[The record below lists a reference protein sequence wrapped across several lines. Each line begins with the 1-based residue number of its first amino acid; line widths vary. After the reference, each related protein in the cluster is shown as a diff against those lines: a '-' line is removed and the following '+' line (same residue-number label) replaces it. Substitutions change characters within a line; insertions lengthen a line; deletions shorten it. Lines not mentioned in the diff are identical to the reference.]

1 MSEILSLV
9 KALTRTAAV
18 MAGIGFA
25 VVVILAAVYFP
36 YDYDEPTM
44 AVYSEVTDEAQEFYE
59 DVYAPT
65 DTPEGDGSDDHK
77 YVQFGQKAN
86 QRYGGIQ
93 IVENFVKQY
102 ELADDRVLEVGAGSG
117 QLQDLVDDYTG
128 LDIAASARR
137 YFHKP
142 FVVGSATA
150 LPFEDNEFDAIWSV
164 WVLEHV
170 PNPEQALR
178 EMRRVV
184 KPGGLILHAPAYYC
198 PPWAA
203 DGYEKRPYNDFR
215 VGGRMVKA
223 SLIVRANTGYRAATA
238 YSTRFARRLL
248 MPTDKPTRFRYS
260 QLDANFEDYWIAD
273 GDAVNSL
280 DPDELMLWHTS
291 RGDECLTCVD
301 HKADE
306 ILVGQL
312 AVAVRVNKSS
322 ESPQSIARQ

>member
-1 MSEILSLV
+1 MSEILSLL
-9 KALTRTAAV
+9 KALMRTMVAMV
-18 MAGIGFA
+18 GIGFA
-25 VVVILAAVYFP
+25 VIATLAGIYFP
-36 YDYDEPTM
+36 YDFDEPTT
-44 AVYSEVTDEAQEFYE
+44 AVYSEIADDAQDFYE
-59 DVYAPT
+59 EVYSPSA
-65 DTPEGDGSDDHK
+65 TPAEDGSDDHK
-77 YVQFGQKAN
+77 YVRFGQEAN

-93 IVENFVKQY
+93 VIENFVKQY

-203 DGYEKRPYNDFR
+203 DGYDERPYSDFDM
-215 VGGRMVKA
+215 GGRVVKA
-223 SLIVRANTGYRAATA
+223 SLIVRANMGYRAAAA
-238 YSTRFARRLL
+238 YSTRFARRLFFPANQ
-248 MPTDKPTRFRYS
+248 PTQFRYS
-260 QLDANFEDYWIAD
+260 RLEANFEDYWVAD

-291 RGDECLTCVD
+291 RGDECLSCTD
-301 HKADE
+301 GKPDE
-306 ILVGQL
+306 ILLGQL
-312 AVAVRVNKSS
+312 AITVRVNKSS
-322 ESPQSIARQ
+322 KSLQSNARH